1 MIAIRRKTSENGQAM
16 MEFGLSMIFV
26 IPILFATVAFG
37 INLGNLLQSTQI
49 IRDVDHM
56 YAQGVDFSL
65 AANQNVAVTLVQ
77 GMGGMTVN
85 GGNGVLILSQIIQ
98 IYPGDC
104 HAAGFTNA
112 QCANLGKTV
121 YLNRIVIGN
130 SALRAS
136 NYGTP
141 NAAYITAGGNIGSTD
156 YLTRTDDQATNFTNV
171 LSPNLSPIGSGGATP
186 YLAQAQVAY
195 VVEGFFASPML
206 SFLGDWSVNATN
218 GVYSVA
224 IF

>member
-1 MIAIRRKTSENGQAM
+1 MIAVRRKTSENGNAM
-16 MEFGLSMIFV
+16 MEFGLAMIFV

-56 YAQGVDFSL
+56 YAQGVDFSQT
-65 AANQNVAVTLVQ
+65 ANQNIAVTLVQ

-104 HAAGFTNA
+104 SAGGFTNA

-121 YLNRIVIGN
+121 
-130 SALRAS
+130 
-136 NYGTP
+136 
-141 NAAYITAGGNIGSTD
+141 
-156 YLTRTDDQATNFTNV
+156 
-171 LSPNLSPIGSGGATP
+171 
-186 YLAQAQVAY
+186 
-195 VVEGFFASPML
+195 
-206 SFLGDWSVNATN
+206 
-218 GVYSVA
+218 
-224 IF
+224 